1 MIDQNGYQN
10 ISLRKLAKQFDMT
23 TGVFYKH
30 FKNKEELFYQTS
42 IVLSQQID
50 NYLKVTNGYAFTQLL
65 AIAQDFCELFQTNPN
80 RMIFL
85 FFNPTVINACR
96 HSNQDFPFLVMIRN
110 LAGQINLGRLS
121 NEDFFNQIWS
131 FIQGYGLLIK
141 YRVISYDPNLVE
153 ITLLEFMGGKR

>member
-30 FKNKEELFYQTS
+30 FKNKEELFYRTS

-110 LAGQINLGRLS
+110 LAGQIN
-121 NEDFFNQIWS
+121 
-131 FIQGYGLLIK
+131 
-141 YRVISYDPNLVE
+141 P
-153 ITLLEFMGGKR
+153 